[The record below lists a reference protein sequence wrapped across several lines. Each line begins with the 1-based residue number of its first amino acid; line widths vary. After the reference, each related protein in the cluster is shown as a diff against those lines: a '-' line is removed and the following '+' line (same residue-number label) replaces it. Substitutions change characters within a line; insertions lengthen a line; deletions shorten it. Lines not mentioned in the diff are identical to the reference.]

1 MRSTT
6 GAGAEQQAGVWTAG
20 MIEKTKSWEYGSG
33 DADLLVGLH
42 WRFLTSCKIQKIY
55 TFN

>member
-1 MRSTT
+1 MRSAT
-6 GAGAEQQAGVWTAG
+6 GAGAEQQAGVRTAG
-20 MIEKTKSWEYGSG
+20 MIEKTKSWEYRSG
-33 DADLLVGLH
+33 DADLLVGLY